1 MIRFSVVGVPVTQGS
16 AKAII
21 HKTTGRAVLIQENHK
36 DLRAWRG
43 AIRRAA
49 EVMAGGQKA
58 APQTPVW
65 VRATFLLPRPASV
78 KRPRPAV
85 KPDLDKLARA
95 GLDALSGVLFEDDG
109 QVVSLTVSKQYAAE
123 GRPPG
128 AVFEVTFGPEA
139 EGQESLL

>member
-36 DLRAWRG
+36 GLRAWRG

-49 EVMAGGQKA
+49 ETVAGGQKA
-58 APQTPVW
+58 PAQTPVW
-65 VRATFLLPRPASV
+65 VTVSFRLPRPASV
-78 KRPRPAV
+78 KRIRPSV

-95 GLDALSGVLFEDDG
+95 GLDALSGVLFDDDG
-109 QVVSLTVSKQYAAE
+109 QVVSLKVSKQYAID

-128 AVFEVTFGPEA
+128 AVFEVMFGAEA
-139 EGQESLL
+139 EGQEALL